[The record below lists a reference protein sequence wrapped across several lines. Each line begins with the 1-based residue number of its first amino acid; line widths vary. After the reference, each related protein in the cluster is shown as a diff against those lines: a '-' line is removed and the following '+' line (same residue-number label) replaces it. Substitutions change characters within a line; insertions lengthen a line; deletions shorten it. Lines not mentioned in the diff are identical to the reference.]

1 MTLSLKATGFLL
13 LMLGVKTIFT
23 SPEQEVSLNL
33 CKKSEVW
40 GLTFVENIMSNL
52 ISALFRNLSNLKDCS
67 REKTSLSNFL
77 PFLTERLLHC
87 LSFQTIYA

>member
-52 ISALFRNLSNLKDCS
+52 ISALFRNLSNLKDCLK
-67 REKTSLSNFL
+67 EKTSLSNLSSFL
-77 PFLTERLLHC
+77 N
-87 LSFQTIYA
+87 